1 MFYFHLERTVIEEM
15 NVYFY
20 LHLLFKI
27 EIFYVYTENKKYFLQ
42 LLTRIKH
49 QPNIFNTRILSWS
62 GFIFPYFII
71 FFSILHQF
79 FLFIF
84 RKTIISFATIMLLFL
99 LFFFFRPKKIILFFP
114 EMQVTKKIFT
124 QAAAKKTHFINLI
137 KFFK

>member
-71 FFSILHQF
+71 FFFHTPPIFPFHVQEDYYIICNHNVAVSLIL
-79 FLFIF
+79 
-84 RKTIISFATIMLLFL
+84 LL
-99 LFFFFRPKKIILFFP
+99 
-114 EMQVTKKIFT
+114 Q
-124 QAAAKKTHFINLI
+124 AKKNNTLVSGNAGDEKSLHPGGCKKNTLYQFN
-137 KFFK
+137 